1 MARNLLVINVDFKET
16 RVALIEEG
24 VIAEL
29 QIERVAHRSTVGN
42 IVLGRVTRVLPGM
55 QAAFID
61 VGQERAAFL
70 HVEDLIRPNDFDAY
84 LASDAREK
92 VKLKSAEATEDD
104 PSEDE
109 SEEGAAPAEVAL
121 PADAIEAAGRT
132 TRRGRRRRG
141 RRGRGRDRLS
151 PAGESDVA
159 GPAEGSSPDSSLDVL
174 QATEDASVSGEEEFP
189 SSEDAAVDFH
199 HDHADIFEDIEF
211 GESRDETDF
220 DDSEELTE
228 DLEFGEDG
236 SDDDAEDDTDEGPED
251 DELETDDDSDE
262 DTSEDDE
269 LELEDD
275 SDDELDSEEEA
286 DEENSEVDTED
297 DELEDDLEEDDSDEE
312 DSDDD
317 FDDDEEFEEA
327 VDSGE
332 GDLDDEEE
340 SSPDSDHPIAAPSA
354 DALAAEEVPSSSARP
369 FSEPRTAI
377 DDQLPL
383 AEAHATHEESATAQV
398 GSEEVGSERAER
410 PSHIQ
415 LVPSGDQTTGD
426 EFTEEG
432 IPTSGPR
439 QSVEFTSD
447 GDDGESDVLDIDV
460 LADAEDAEE
469 SDDALDT
476 GEGAG
481 EGDAAAAEAPNGDGA
496 ADGRRRRGRRR
507 RRRGGKES
515 PVQAA
520 AAPAAVES
528 EPTAPAV
535 ASNDA
540 ESNRKRRRRGR
551 RRGGNGRA
559 EAKAPSTTTEIT
571 TSAPSS
577 DAARRVPLRVS
588 RSVPI
593 TEVVKEGDLVVVQI
607 SKEPIGTKGA
617 RVTSHVSLPGRY
629 VVYLPTVDHIGISK
643 RIGNARERAR
653 LRKSIEAIKPANGGL
668 IVRTVA
674 EGLTK
679 KQLKADIGY
688 LIKVWADVAKRRE
701 TAKPAEILYEEL
713 DLVLK
718 AARDLFTDEVQQIV
732 IDDREQHGRL
742 CRFVEMFM
750 PNRVKDIKLY
760 TGEEP
765 IFDAYGIEDEIK
777 RALSRKVPLPSG
789 GSLIMDQAE
798 ALTAIDVNTGRYV
811 GKGSKDLEETALKT
825 NLEAVDEIA
834 YQLRFRNI
842 GGLVILD
849 LIDMEKADNREK
861 VWRALEQKLAKDK
874 AKTTINRIS
883 DLGLIEMTRKRT
895 RESLGR
901 IMHEACFYC
910 DGTGNIQSRET
921 IAYEILRQIRRDR
934 MSLTGYSVR
943 VLAHPAVVDF
953 LKHEAR
959 DALQDAERRYMRRIE
974 LVPKQEYHVEQY
986 DLQGR

>member
-84 LASDAREK
+84 LASDVREK
-92 VKLKSAEATEDD
+92 VKLKSAEGTDED
-104 PSEDE
+104 PSEGE
-109 SEEGAAPAEVAL
+109 SEDGTAPAVAAL
-121 PADAIEAAGRT
+121 PADVIEAAGRT

-151 PAGESDVA
+151 PAETPDAAELAEVDAPESGPDPLRASEDV
-159 GPAEGSSPDSSLDVL
+159 G
-174 QATEDASVSGEEEFP
+174 ASGDDEFP
-189 SSEDAAVDFH
+189 SSEDAVVDFH
-199 HDHADIFEDIEF
+199 HGHADIFEDIEF

-220 DDSEELTE
+220 DDDSEELTE
-228 DLEFGEDG
+228 DIEFGDDGADED
-236 SDDDAEDDTDEGPED
+236 SSED
-251 DELETDDDSDE
+251 DELDADDDSDE

-269 LELEDD
+269 LDADD
-275 SDDELDSEEEA
+275 DPS
-286 DEENSEVDTED
+286 ED
-297 DELEDDLEEDDSDEE
+297 DELGSDHYSDGDDSHDDEDDTDEDDEFGDADE
-312 DSDDD
+312 D
-317 FDDDEEFEEA
+317 FDQDEA
-327 VDSGE
+327 VDETGE
-332 GDLDDEEE
+332 SERFAAEG
-340 SSPDSDHPIAAPSA
+340 APSLEATLKPLAAQGA
-354 DALAAEEVPSSSARP
+354 DAALSSEEVPNSSARP
-369 FSEPRTAI
+369 FSEPRTAV
-377 DDQLPL
+377 DDELPL
-383 AEAHATHEESATAQV
+383 AESYAEQV
-398 GSEEVGSERAER
+398 EPAAPLAESERPER

-415 LVPSGDQTTGD
+415 LVPSNEEETDGGQAD
-426 EFTEEG
+426 EAV
-432 IPTSGPR
+432 PPSGQR
-439 QSVEFTSD
+439 ESVEFTSD
-447 GDDGESDVLDIDV
+447 SDDGDADFLEPDVLDIDV
-460 LADAEDAEE
+460 LADAEDLDEADEAPDSGEVAAEGE
-469 SDDALDT
+469 SAGESLT
-476 GEGAG
+476 GE
-481 EGDAAAAEAPNGDGA
+481 GA

-507 RRRGGKES
+507 RRRSGKES
-515 PVQAA
+515 ST
-520 AAPAAVES
+520 PAAVATVAAES
-528 EPTAPAV
+528 EPTAVAV

-551 RRGGNGRA
+551 RRGGNGRTD
-559 EAKAPSTTTEIT
+559 AKATSTTTEIT
-571 TSAPSS
+571 PVAPSS

-701 TAKPAEILYEEL
+701 TAKSAEILYEEL

-765 IFDAYGIEDEIK
+765 VFDAYGIEDEIK

-901 IMHEACFYC
+901 IMHEPCFYC